1 MGRITTSNDR
11 TYTATHTIATPSSA
25 AAIQVHKNLNKNQFY
40 WQREVGQADKQLATQ
55 LATLLAICQTTIC
68 QRERDREREGR
79 AASNCA
85 SSAHLGL
92 CCRLRMWHVATS
104 LNGLQSSYMITVTI

>member
-1 MGRITTSNDR
+1 MGRITKSNDR
-11 TYTATHTIATPSSA
+11 THTHTATHTIATPSSA

-68 QRERDREREGR
+68 HEKRKREKDELLPIVRHRLIWDYVVAFVCGMWQRLSTGR
-79 AASNCA
+79 N
-85 SSAHLGL
+85 H
-92 CCRLRMWHVATS
+92 HTS
-104 LNGLQSSYMITVTI
+104 